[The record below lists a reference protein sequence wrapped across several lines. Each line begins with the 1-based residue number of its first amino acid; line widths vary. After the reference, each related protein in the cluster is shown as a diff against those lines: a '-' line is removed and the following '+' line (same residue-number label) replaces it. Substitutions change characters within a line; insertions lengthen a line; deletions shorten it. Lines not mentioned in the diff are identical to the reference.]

1 MNSSV
6 SANSASTSQPRAL
19 VVGLGIGGLASAIR
33 LSRIGW
39 DVTIVERSRQRR
51 RGGYFVAL
59 FRAGALPADRLGM
72 RHLMHDRASQT
83 GGNWDIDRAGNKSP
97 GLGYN
102 GLTGGNDIDKIGDLI
117 IRGDI
122 ENAGYDA
129 LPQNV
134 TVRFATSPVSI
145 EQDPD
150 GVDVTLQERDSEST
164 TTERFELVVG
174 ADGIHSTVRRLAFG
188 IEEKDVL
195 VPTGYMIAACTLDSP
210 VPGYKMQ
217 DSLILSEI
225 NRSCWVFAFEDHNPT
240 LLFSYKADDLAA
252 EKKRNPIDSIKDAFA
267 SKEGYGE
274 TLSWLIDQFEQAD
287 EFLFDSADQVHMDSW
302 HRGRVVLMGDA
313 AWCLTLYSGMGASS
327 AIAGSDALGTFLERN
342 GNDVQR
348 SLSQWENH
356 MRPFIKKNMKSGM
369 DMRSFFT
376 VGSQKEATARKV
388 RTKLMKSRL
397 MEKFGTNLRKRAFAS
412 KIQDIAAE
420 A

>member
-1 MNSSV
+1 M
-6 SANSASTSQPRAL
+6 TL
-19 VVGLGIGGLASAIR
+19 
-33 LSRIGW
+33 
-39 DVTIVERSRQRR
+39 RR
-51 RGGYFVAL
+51 
-59 FRAGALPADRLGM
+59 
-72 RHLMHDRASQT
+72 
-83 GGNWDIDRAGNKSP
+83 
-97 GLGYN
+97 
-102 GLTGGNDIDKIGDLI
+102 
-117 IRGDI
+117 
-122 ENAGYDA
+122 
-129 LPQNV
+129 
-134 TVRFATSPVSI
+134 
-145 EQDPD
+145 
-150 GVDVTLQERDSEST
+150 
-164 TTERFELVVG
+164 
-174 ADGIHSTVRRLAFG
+174 
-188 IEEKDVL
+188 
-195 VPTGYMIAACTLDSP
+195 
-210 VPGYKMQ
+210 
-217 DSLILSEI
+217 
-225 NRSCWVFAFEDHNPT
+225 
-240 LLFSYKADDLAA
+240 
-252 EKKRNPIDSIKDAFA
+252 KKRNPIDSIKDAFA

>member
-117 IRGDI
+117 LRGDI

-150 GVDVTLQERDSEST
+150 GVDVT
-164 TTERFELVVG
+164 
-174 ADGIHSTVRRLAFG
+174 
-188 IEEKDVL
+188 
-195 VPTGYMIAACTLDSP
+195 PP
-210 VPGYKMQ
+210 
-217 DSLILSEI
+217 
-225 NRSCWVFAFEDHNPT
+225 
-240 LLFSYKADDLAA
+240 
-252 EKKRNPIDSIKDAFA
+252 
-267 SKEGYGE
+267 
-274 TLSWLIDQFEQAD
+274 
-287 EFLFDSADQVHMDSW
+287 
-302 HRGRVVLMGDA
+302 
-313 AWCLTLYSGMGASS
+313 
-327 AIAGSDALGTFLERN
+327 
-342 GNDVQR
+342 
-348 SLSQWENH
+348 
-356 MRPFIKKNMKSGM
+356 
-369 DMRSFFT
+369 
-376 VGSQKEATARKV
+376 
-388 RTKLMKSRL
+388 
-397 MEKFGTNLRKRAFAS
+397 RKR
-412 KIQDIAAE
+412 Q
-420 A
+420 